1 MKNKLKKK
9 SEKDR
14 NILLIFAHIV
24 FISLWRVSRN
34 ANTDH

>member
-1 MKNKLKKK
+1 MKNKLKKNLK
-9 SEKDR
+9 K
-14 NILLIFAHIV
+14 IGTFFFAHIV